1 MNFVESFA
9 EHFRSYRH
17 DVSEKARQYCCGL
30 MQAGGRKNM
39 DRMAEVVPDAKSR
52 NLQQFLTHSRWDAGE
67 VTAHVARD
75 VDAEIGDP
83 AQAGLLLDET
93 GFAKQGRNSAGVS
106 RQWLGR
112 LGKVDN
118 GQVAVFG
125 ALARGRWVAPV
136 GVRLYLPQEW
146 TEDAGRCEEAG
157 IPEGARTFRT
167 KDELA
172 LEVVREARER
182 GLRFGWVGA
191 DAGYG
196 KGPGFMDALEDLGE
210 TFVIDVHSDLKVYR
224 EDPQPR
230 VPAAGRRGRPARLP
244 KTAVA
249 GVGVS
254 DLVGAFAPSEWRT
267 VELRQTTRGSMLVQ
281 AARAVVWV
289 WDGVSESARRRHL
302 VATRMPDGTNLKI
315 SLSNAAEG
323 TKLKRLAFMQRQR
336 YWVERAFED
345 AKGECGMADYQARK
359 WAAWHHHMA
368 LVMMAML
375 FLLRERRRYED
386 TIPLLTCADIEELLA
401 EFLPRRKADP
411 ESVVARM
418 RARHSQRKRAII
430 SHTKAAQAALSKGG
444 RR

>member
-1 MNFVESFA
+1 M
-9 EHFRSYRH
+9 
-17 DVSEKARQYCCGL
+17 SEKARQYCCGL
-30 MQAGGRKNM
+30 MQAGSRKNM

-52 NLQQFLTHSRWDAGE
+52 NLQQFLTQSHWDAGE
-67 VTAHVARD
+67 VMAHVARD
-75 VDAEIGDP
+75 VSAEIGDP
-83 AQAGLLLDET
+83 VKAGLLLDET
-93 GFAKQGRNSAGVS
+93 GFAKQGRHSAGVA

-125 ALARGRWVAPV
+125 ALACGRWVAPV

-157 IPEGARTFRT
+157 VPVDARTFRT

-172 LEVVREARER
+172 LDVVREARGR

-196 KGPGFMDALEDLGE
+196 KGPGFMDALEDMGE
-210 TFVIDVHSDLKVYR
+210 TFVVDVHSDFEVYR
-224 EDPQPR
+224 EDPRPQ
-230 VPAAGRRGRPARLP
+230 VPASGRRGRKTLVP
-244 KTAVA
+244 KASVA

-254 DLVGAFAPSEWRT
+254 ALVGAFAATAWRT
-267 VELRQTTRGSMLVQ
+267 VGLRQTTRGSMRVR
-281 AARAVVWV
+281 AAHAVVWV
-289 WDGVSESARRRHL
+289 WDGKSAAARRRHL
-302 VATRMPDGTNLKI
+302 VATNTPDGMNLKI

-323 TKLKRLAFMQRQR
+323 TTLERLASMQRQR
-336 YWVERAFED
+336 YWIGRAFED

-359 WAAWHHHMA
+359 WTAWHHHMA

-375 FLLRERRRYED
+375 FLLRERRRHED
-386 TIPLLTCADIEELLA
+386 TVPLLTCADVEELLA
-401 EFLPRRKADP
+401 EFLPRRPDDP
-411 ESVVARM
+411 AAVVARM

-430 SHTKAAQAALSKGG
+430 SHTKTARKMHEAVSKGG
-444 RR
+444 GDDAPKITKSN